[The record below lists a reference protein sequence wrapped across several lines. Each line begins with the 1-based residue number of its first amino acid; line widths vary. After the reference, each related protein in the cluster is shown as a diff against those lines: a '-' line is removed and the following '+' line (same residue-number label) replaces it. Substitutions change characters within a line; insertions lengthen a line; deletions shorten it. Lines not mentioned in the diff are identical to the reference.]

1 VAEGEFHESL
11 NLAALWQLPVLFV
24 CENNLYAMG
33 TALRYAQ
40 IETEVAKRA
49 ATYKMPAESVDGME
63 VLAVE
68 AAAKKAAESVRAGQ
82 GPYFL
87 ECRTY
92 RFRGHSAFDTELYRT
107 KDEVEEWKK
116 QDPIA
121 TFTQYLKEQ
130 GLLGPEDL
138 QEIEREVA
146 FEIEAA
152 VDFAEAGTWEPVE
165 DLTRFVYSERRA
177 V

>member
-1 VAEGEFHESL
+1 M
-11 NLAALWQLPVLFV
+11 NLAALWQLPVLFI

-33 TALRYAQ
+33 TALRLSQSLTDLAKKATSYA
-40 IETEVAKRA
+40 VAA
-49 ATYKMPAESVDGME
+49 AAVDAMD

-68 AAAKKAAESVRAGQ
+68 AAAKRAATAVRAGE

-107 KDEVEEWKK
+107 KAEVEAWK
-116 QDPIA
+116 QRDPIVTLA
-121 TFTQYLKEQ
+121 QGLSAQ
-130 GLLGPEDL
+130 GLLSDADVEEL
-138 QEIEREVA
+138 ERRVAVEIGEAVA
-146 FEIEAA
+146 
-152 VDFAEAGTWEPVE
+152 FAEAGTWEPVE
-165 DLTRFVYSERRA
+165 DLGRFVYSERRT